1 MSPMSLTS
9 RQIVGSVLWWAEG
22 TKPRRDYRWKN
33 AMLYT
38 VEFTNTN
45 SEMVKIFLEFLRKDI
60 GVVESRLRAQ
70 IQIHEGDD
78 QEKLER
84 FWSKATRISLSNF
97 NKTIVRPTG
106 HKVGKSSGTC
116 KIRYSDKPTH
126 LKIQSILDQALSEI
140 GVTK

>member
-1 MSPMSLTS
+1 
-9 RQIVGSVLWWAEG
+9 
-22 TKPRRDYRWKN
+22 DYRWKN